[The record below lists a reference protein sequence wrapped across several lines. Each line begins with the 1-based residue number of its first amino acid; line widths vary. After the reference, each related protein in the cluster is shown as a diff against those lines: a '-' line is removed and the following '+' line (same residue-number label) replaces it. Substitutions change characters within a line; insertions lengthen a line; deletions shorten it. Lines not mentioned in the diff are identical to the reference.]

1 MLSILSN
8 SRLKAAGTVLVGAVL
23 AVSLSMCS
31 GDKKDN
37 PADTSGGISKLNLS
51 ASPPSVPADGSTSDV
66 TALATTA
73 DGTIGKG
80 EVTFQVT
87 NGSLN
92 GGGAQAS
99 GTLAN
104 GQFSV
109 KWACDE
115 AKTAGC
121 RGTQTLTANWNDRSA
136 QVKVTFTAGGAVSD
150 GGADAAPVVDAG
162 SDGSTGGGA
171 LTITSS
177 KPKMFAQVSDF
188 ATMTASVKLP
198 DGGPVA
204 NEAVTFATDFGTL
217 AATSA
222 ADAGTAGSLPAVTGS
237 NGQAQVVLRDTGSV
251 GTANVSV
258 TRTSNGATAQVAVP
272 IQAAQTLTYVSTRC
286 SGNPCTIM
294 GVKNSGFNETADVT
308 FKLVDTG
315 SNAVPNATVSFELVG
330 APSVGGPTLVTAS
343 GVTDNQGFVVA
354 SVKSGPSLAT
364 FDVKAAVA
372 TFTASGTL
380 GIRGAIPSNK
390 GTTFSCSRTN
400 IDVYNAPSPPAA
412 RNVTCTVKLVDRF
425 NNAVGTGVSVS
436 FKGEAGAPDSTKAS
450 KAFIPNGNN
459 ADEGVAQPNFSTL
472 GAMPVN
478 TTPLPADLGQFPNVR
493 QAEPSVVDGA
503 LTRNPR
509 DGLVT
514 LIAYVQGEE
523 YYSDD
528 NGNGTWDSG
537 EQFYDQGEPFVDSND
552 NGVRDSGEDYV
563 ELGLPGGNPNQW
575 DPPNGLWDK
584 NTTIWIDTRVVYSD
598 IPVDAYSTF
607 TESPSFADLAVGSSR
622 VFTGH
627 FLDFQLN
634 SIAGPAASLT
644 AQIVTP
650 ASGRAAT
657 FTVTSAFVDG
667 YGMGLERLLVAS
679 SGNAECVSSGP
690 SKSAICVAKTVFYN
704 WPNVNSPVK
713 ATLTNPAAAT
723 PVGGATTVRL
733 NATVGATTVMKEATG
748 TIKP

>member
-92 GGGAQAS
+92 GGGTQAS

-136 QVKVTFTAGGAVSD
+136 QVKVTFTAGGAVGD

-272 IQAAQTLTYVSTRC
+272 IQAAQTLTYVSTKC
-286 SGNPCTIM
+286 GGIACTIM

-308 FKLVDTG
+308 FKLADST
-315 SNAVPNATVSFELVG
+315 NAAVANALVSFELVG
-330 APSVGGPTLVTAS
+330 AAGIGIPQLVTTS
-343 GVTDNQGFVVA
+343 GVTDLQGLVVA
-354 SVKSGPSLAT
+354 NVKSGAALAT
-364 FDVKAAVA
+364 FEIKA
-372 TFTASGTL
+372 TAAGLSAAAPL
-380 GIRGAIPSNK
+380 GVRGAIPSNK
-390 GTTFSCSRTN
+390 STTFSCARVN
-400 IDVYNAPSPPAA
+400 LDAYNAPSPPKSID
-412 RNVTCTVKLVDRF
+412 VTCRLKVVDRF
-425 NNAVGTGVSVS
+425 GNAVGTGVPAG
-436 FKGEAGAPDSTKAS
+436 FKAEAGTPDAS
-450 KAFIPNGNN
+450 KALKPFSPGNTL
-459 ADEGVAQPNFSTL
+459 DEGVALPNFSTL

-478 TTPLPADLGQFPNVR
+478 TTPLPADALQFPNAR
-493 QAEPSVVDGA
+493 QPEPSVIDGA
-503 LTRNPR
+503 LVRNPR

-514 LIAYVQGEE
+514 IIAYVQGEE
-523 YYSDD
+523 YFSDD
-528 NGNGTWDSG
+528 NGNGTWDPG
-537 EQFYDQGEPFVDSND
+537 EQFFDQAEPFVDAND
-552 NGVRDSGEDYV
+552 NGVRDAGEDYQDT
-563 ELGLPGGNPNQW
+563 GLPDGDPTKW
-575 DPPNGLWDK
+575 DGPNGKWDQ
-584 NTTIWIDTRVVYSD
+584 NTLIWIETRVLYTDIASD
-598 IPVDAYSTF
+598 VHSTF
-607 TESPSFADLAVGSSR
+607 SPSPSFADVGIGATR
-622 VFTGH
+622 EFTGR

-634 SIAGPAASLT
+634 SVAGPAASLV
-644 AQIVTP
+644 AQVVAP
-650 ASGRAAT
+650 ASGRNVT
-657 FTVTSAFVDG
+657 FGITSGFVDG
-667 YGMGLERLLVAS
+667 YGMGLERLLVDS
-679 SGNAECVSSGP
+679 SGNSECITSGT

-704 WPNVNSPVK
+704 WPNVNSFVK
-713 ATLTNPAAAT
+713 ATLTNPAAVT
-723 PVGGATTVRL
+723 PAGGATTVRL
-733 NATVGATTVMKEATG
+733 KATVGAITVTKESTG
-748 TIKP
+748 LVLP